1 MEEKTKE
8 KHLNQIEIL
17 QKREPKIRN
26 RIRYC
31 RMATN
36 LSQKDLAFLMGVPA
50 SQVSRWETGK
60 REPLIHNA
68 VGLAVVTHRLVE
80 DVFLDYRQEW
90 QERIKER
97 AKLLNPVDKKAEK
110 KQKA

>member
-1 MEEKTKE
+1 M
-8 KHLNQIEIL
+8 NQTEIP

-31 RMATN
+31 RLATN
-36 LSQKDLAFLMGVPA
+36 LSQKDLASLMGVPA
-50 SQVSRWETGK
+50 SQVSRWETGE

-68 VGLAVVTHRLVE
+68 VGLAVATHRLVE

-90 QERIKER
+90 QERIGEE
-97 AKLLNPVDKKAEK
+97 AKPLNPADKKVEK
-110 KQKA
+110 LKNKKHGRYT